1 MLFHTYQYLIFFVA
15 VGGLY
20 WSLPWPRARVYLLV
34 AASFVFYSAWNEW
47 LALLVAGTATLD
59 FLLALRIESA
69 RTTRGKKLL
78 VWLSVAVNLG
88 VLGYFKYANFF
99 LDSLQAALHRVGV
112 ESPPAH
118 LNLIVPFGISF
129 YTFEAISYTVDVY
142 RGRLRAERNLAN
154 FLLFIL
160 FFPHLVAGPIVRGR
174 DFLGQVPKPKRWS
187 WVRAQAGVQ
196 LIALGLFK
204 KLAIADCMAIYSDPA
219 FGPRGDAAA
228 LSSAHAWM
236 ALLAFAVRV
245 YCDFSAYSD
254 MARGSAH
261 LLGYKLPP
269 NFNLPYLA
277 VNIADFWRRWHISL
291 SNWLRDYV
299 FIPLGGSR
307 GGEYKTARNLV
318 VTFALGGLWHGAT
331 WGWVAWGVL
340 HGVLLVLHRVFR
352 RWCDTRP
359 KLKALVDS
367 PLGTGG
373 RIVVTLF
380 VVVLTMAFAQPHLD
394 SAVTLMG
401 RLFAFAR
408 GAGLPMDENRLWWTL
423 IGLAAGHVVVAA
435 GAWAWLAR
443 RLPGPA
449 LGTGCALVFVAA
461 QLMSPDTTR
470 VFVYFQF

>member
-1 MLFHTYQYLIFFVA
+1 VLFHTYQYLLFFVTVFA
-15 VGGLY
+15 VY
-20 WSLPWPRARVYLLV
+20 WALPRSRARVYLLL
-34 AASFVFYSAWNEW
+34 AASFAFYATWSEW
-47 LALLVAGTATLD
+47 LALLITGTATLD
-59 FLLALRIESA
+59 FLLARRIEAA
-69 RTTRGKKLL
+69 RTPRGRKLL
-78 VWLSVAVNLG
+78 VVLSVAVNLG

-99 LDSLQAALHRVGV
+99 LDSLTAALRKVGV

-118 LNLIVPFGISF
+118 LSVIVPFGISF
-129 YTFEAISYTVDVY
+129 YTFEAISYAVDVY

-174 DFLGQVPKPKRWS
+174 DFLTQVPKPKRWS

-219 FGPRGDAAA
+219 FGPRGDPAA

-245 YCDFSAYSD
+245 YCDFSGYSD
-254 MARGSAH
+254 MALGSAH
-261 LLGYKLPP
+261 LLGYKLAP
-269 NFNLPYLA
+269 NFRLPYLA

-307 GGEYKTARNLV
+307 GGEWKTARNLV
-318 VTFALGGLWHGAT
+318 LTFGLGGLWHGAT
-331 WGWVAWGVL
+331 WGWVVWGLL
-340 HGVLLVLHRVFR
+340 HGALLVIHRWFR
-352 RWCDTRP
+352 SWCDGRP
-359 KLKALVDS
+359 SLKALLETSV
-367 PLGTGG
+367 GTGV
-373 RIVVTLF
+373 RVLFTLF
-380 VVVLTMAFAQPHLD
+380 VVLLTMAFAQPHLD
-394 SAVTLMG
+394 SAVELIG
-401 RLFAFAR
+401 RLFAGSP

-423 IGLAAGHVVVAA
+423 IGLVAGHLVVAA
-435 GAWAWLAR
+435 GAWAWLSR
-443 RLPGPA
+443 RLPGAA
-449 LGTGCALVFVAA
+449 LGTGCALVFVMA

-470 VFVYFQF
+470 AFVYFQF